1 RPRKPPPAPPAS
13 PPFEGTVGILESTV
27 AGPPRVLRDL
37 RAARHSGY
45 DRIVFEF
52 GEGVPGYH
60 LEYIDHPVRACG
72 SGDVVPISG
81 EGWLQVRLSPAHAH
95 DETGKPTLFP
105 SGQKVDL
112 PNLREFERTCDFEAV
127 TTYVLA

>member
-1 RPRKPPPAPPAS
+1 M
-13 PPFEGTVGILESTV
+13 
-27 AGPPRVLRDL
+27 
-37 RAARHSGY
+37 
-45 DRIVFEF
+45 VFEF

-72 SGDVVPISG
+72 SGDVVPMSG

-95 DETGKPTLFP
+95 DEGGKPTLFP
-105 SGQKVDL
+105 PGREVGL

-127 TTYVLA
+127 TTYVLAMNSPTPFRILTLDDPPRLVVDVLHPTSPSRAAPLN